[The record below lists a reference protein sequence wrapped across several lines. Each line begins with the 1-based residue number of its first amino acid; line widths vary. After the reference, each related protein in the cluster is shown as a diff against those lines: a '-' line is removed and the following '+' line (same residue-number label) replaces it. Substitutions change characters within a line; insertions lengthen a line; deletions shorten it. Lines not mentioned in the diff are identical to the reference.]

1 MYSLERKPDQGCVD
15 LSGPVRIRMLRHDA
29 PEGVPSDLG
38 SPLSRKVIEYF
49 RNLVPAPGHEHL
61 FARLKKLLDARPFIG
76 DYARA
81 GAGGLEYPGRRG
93 KAVSCHRIPVY
104 VQHGKAGR
112 VEAVMVA
119 RIDVAEPLYV
129 GETDVVPAAAAE
141 KEFLPWFP
149 PGCLEEK
156 LTHAR
161 LPVRH
166 AVAEKA
172 EISPEPLDRRN
183 RIVRLRVK
191 GVVYRPAL
199 SRAEALVLVH
209 DLRAAAVCEYEIVFM
224 DKRPEAV
231 FRVVFHPLE
240 CCRGVDVPERG
251 ELAGRAHVEYYL
263 LKVLVKGSHAAR
275 LYDKVGSFGVYKR
288 LIDTGLCGRIDL
300 DLCPIR
306 VVYVPVL
313 LPVIGIG
320 LIERYFVSKPAEIL
334 DDAAVIRSGP
344 VPVGRNER
352 RAEERYLKPLSHRQ
366 VPCLRSSLYI
376 SRGAHRP
383 CLRRCDALSQSPF
396 LALPTLPSWNRRS

>member
-224 DKRPEAV
+224 DKR
-231 FRVVFHPLE
+231 
-240 CCRGVDVPERG
+240 
-251 ELAGRAHVEYYL
+251 
-263 LKVLVKGSHAAR
+263 
-275 LYDKVGSFGVYKR
+275 

-334 DDAAVIRSGP
+334 DDAAEIRSGP